1 MIFNH
6 DNCKKDKQEIL
17 KTFESTILKV
27 LESVEK
33 MNNKFIEQ
41 SAKIQIEHFKQLE
54 SHTANLM
61 GMMDKHAQDFMELLK
76 EKKEEPILQKLSSL
90 DSPQENV
97 IEKED
102 FQESPLEEV
111 TNIPIKEGIQVQ
123 FDGEEEILPINI
135 S

>member
-1 MIFNH
+1 MMFNH
-6 DNCKKDKQEIL
+6 DKCEKDKQEIL

-33 MNNKFIEQ
+33 TNNKFYEMA
-41 SAKIQIEHFKQLE
+41 AKIQTEHFRQLE
-54 SHTANLM
+54 SHSANLM
-61 GMMDKHAQDFMELLK
+61 AMVDKHSEDFMELLK
-76 EKKEEPILQKLSSL
+76 KQEPTSITTDL
-90 DSPQENV
+90 PQENV

-102 FQESPLEEV
+102 NSESPLEDV

-123 FDGEEEILPINI
+123 FEGEEEILPINI